1 MEDLIL
7 YMYKMKLSQN
17 PNYIENE
24 YYLTNLLQILPEENE
39 CRIYIYCEL
48 EYAKMLSAPKNPVE
62 YPITDKL
69 DGITIVQLE
78 ERIHELPGDF
88 LLAIDIERLHKLMN
102 TMQQICY
109 EDADSGLYTTIN

>member
-1 MEDLIL
+1 MLNDPFLKEHYSIKDLKVVEDLIL

-17 PNYIENE
+17 PKYIENE
-24 YYLTNLLQILPEENE
+24 FYLTNLLQILPEDNE

-69 DGITIVQLE
+69 DGITIVQL
-78 ERIHELPGDF
+78 
-88 LLAIDIERLHKLMN
+88 
-102 TMQQICY
+102 
-109 EDADSGLYTTIN
+109 

>member
-1 MEDLIL
+1 MIPYAAELLNDPYLKEHYSIKDMKVVEDLIL

-24 YYLTNLLQILPEENE
+24 YYLNNLLEVLPENNE
-39 CRIYIYCEL
+39 CRMYIYCEL

-78 ERIHELPGDF
+78 ERIQELPG
-88 LLAIDIERLHKLMN
+88 
-102 TMQQICY
+102 
-109 EDADSGLYTTIN
+109 